1 MLSITTDTV
10 DMYNRSDDGYIIKLP
25 PVGPRT
31 PAVDFMMW
39 LTGNTR
45 VECNAT
51 IQRML
56 NHMEVYGHIFNR
68 KEFVSGEFDYD
79 YTLTYDQCYEVLN
92 FCNEHYFHDNV
103 EIVRACFE
111 TRYACL
117 KSDIKEP
124 MNEQPMS
131 KKMET
136 ANYVLRTLLST
147 EDYADKDDLSDGAR
161 EKYRDCFFKL
171 VNDLKENDAPPIT
184 TFFKKADLKDEPR
197 ITRQSKKA
205 RLGL

>member
-1 MLSITTDTV
+1 
-10 DMYNRSDDGYIIKLP
+10 MYNRSDDGYIIKLP

-39 LTGNTR
+39 LTGRTR
-45 VECNAT
+45 VESKET
-51 IQRML
+51 IQYRL
-56 NHMEVYGHIFNR
+56 NDTLDSFGHIFIR
-68 KEFVSGEFDYD
+68 KEIVPGEFDYD
-79 YTLTYDQCYEVLN
+79 YMLTYDQCSEVLDIL
-92 FCNEHYFHDNV
+92 CRGDQRV
-103 EIVRACFE
+103 EFE

-124 MNEQPMS
+124 VTYFQPMS

-136 ANYVLRTLLST
+136 ANYVLKTLLST
-147 EDYADKDDLSDGAR
+147 EDYADKDDLSDEAR

-171 VNDLKENDAPPIT
+171 VDDLKKNDAPPIT
-184 TFFKKADLKDEPR
+184 SFFKKDEPR

>member
-1 MLSITTDTV
+1 MLPITTDTV

-25 PVGPRT
+25 LVGPRT
-31 PAVDFMMW
+31 PAVDFFMW

-45 VECNAT
+45 VECKEI
-51 IQRML
+51 IQYQLKYMDLFGRFG
-56 NHMEVYGHIFNR
+56 HMYTRE
-68 KEFVSGEFDYD
+68 EFVPGEFDYD
-79 YTLTYDQCYEVLN
+79 YMLTYDQCSEVLDIL
-92 FCNEHYFHDNV
+92 CRGDQ
-103 EIVRACFE
+103 RAEFE

-124 MNEQPMS
+124 VTYFQPMS

-147 EDYADKDDLSDGAR
+147 EDYADKDDLSDEAR

-171 VNDLKENDAPPIT
+171 VDDLKKNDAPPIT
-184 TFFKKADLKDEPR
+184 SFFKKKETPS
-197 ITRQSKKA
+197 ITTRSKKA
-205 RLGL
+205 RLGP

>member
-1 MLSITTDTV
+1 
-10 DMYNRSDDGYIIKLP
+10 MYNRSDDGYIIKLP

-31 PAVDFMMW
+31 PAVDFFMW
-39 LTGNTR
+39 LTGRTR
-45 VECNAT
+45 VESKEF

-56 NHMEVYGHIFNR
+56 NHVDLYDDIFTR
-68 KEFVSGEFDYD
+68 KEFVPGEFDYD
-79 YTLTYDQCYEVLN
+79 YMLTYDQCSEVLDIL
-92 FCNEHYFHDNV
+92 CRGYQ
-103 EIVRACFE
+103 RAEFE

-184 TFFKKADLKDEPR
+184 TFFKKDEPR